1 MDRRDFLKLAGGGA
15 VIATSSGTVEARGN
29 LEVSDEAVGM
39 LFDAT
44 RCIGCRACVVT
55 CKDINDMPP
64 EKASETEP
72 WDMAQELS
80 ADTLNIIKAYKGS
93 ENNAPEGSPAENN
106 VPVTPGFE
114 FIKRNCM
121 HCVDAGC
128 VSVCPVSAMQKDPK
142 TGIVSHDP
150 DACIGCRYCVAACPY
165 NIPKYE
171 YDEAMGQIQK
181 CQLCNQKGVER
192 IDKGQLPGCAEVCPT
207 GANIYGKRSDLLAEA
222 KRRVALKPGDRYVYK
237 LGSIDSPHG
246 QEGVIPEY
254 QADIYGEKEGGGT
267 QVLLLAG
274 NSYQTLGMP
283 DIPERSYASISETVQ
298 HSIYGNFLAPAAVL
312 GGLLYMARRNINEDA
327 KDGGFNRGLD
337 PTDPEQGSTDI
348 GSINKKEDKS

>member
-55 CKDINDMPP
+55 CKDINGMPP
-64 EKASETEP
+64 EKATEAEP

-80 ADTLNIIKAYKGS
+80 ADTLNIIKAYKGPENSASTNSTAETDVS
-93 ENNAPEGSPAENN
+93 EN
-106 VPVTPGFE
+106 PGFE

-128 VSVCPVSAMQKDPK
+128 VSVCPVSAMEKDPK

-222 KRRVALKPGDRYVYK
+222 KRRMALKPGDPYVYK

-246 QEGVIPEY
+246 QEGLIPEY
-254 QADIYGEKEGGGT
+254 QANIYGEKEGGGT

-283 DIPERSYASISETVQ
+283 DIPERSYASVSETVQ

-312 GGLLYMARRNINEDA
+312 GGLLYMARRNLNEDGQ
-327 KDGGFNRGLD
+327 DD
-337 PTDPEQGSTDI
+337 DH
-348 GSINKKEDKS
+348 KKEDEHGGAELGCVDRTSTRKTEDRS